1 MENFTL
7 LSEAITPE
15 IAVLLRA
22 ALVAA
27 LLFGLETLGNARRKA
42 ARAEVTQAERPE
54 RRLVKKRIVK
64 A

>member
-22 ALVAA
+22 AFVAA

>member
-7 LSEAITPE
+7 LSLVTPE
-15 IAVLLRA
+15 VAVLLRA

-27 LLFGLETLGNARRKA
+27 LLFGLEALDNAKRDV
-42 ARAEVTQAERPE
+42 ARAEVTQAERLK
-54 RRLVKKRIVK
+54 RRLVKKRTAK